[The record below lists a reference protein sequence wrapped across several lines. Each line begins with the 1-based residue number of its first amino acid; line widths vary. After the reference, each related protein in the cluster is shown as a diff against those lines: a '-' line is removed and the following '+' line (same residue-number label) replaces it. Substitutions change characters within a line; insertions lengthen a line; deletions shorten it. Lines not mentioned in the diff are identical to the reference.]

1 MKAGTAQKMVLN
13 MISTTVMIKLGK
25 VYSNLMVDLQPTNK
39 KLRERTRN
47 IFIMITESS
56 HQQAADYLIKAN
68 YNLKSAIVM
77 YKRKCS
83 LEEAEELLK
92 KSRCFEKGNRLNIRG

>member
-13 MISTTVMIKLGK
+13 MISTTVMVKLGK
-25 VYSNLMVDLQPTNK
+25 VYSNLMVDLQPTNE

-56 HQQAADYLIKAN
+56 YQQATDYLKKAN
-68 YNLKSAIVM
+68 YSLKPAIVM

-83 LEEAEELLK
+83 LGEAEELIKEHQGVLRK
-92 KSRCFEKGNRLNIRG
+92 IIG